1 LHRRRAVMSTVVF
14 AVTVAM
20 TAALVLFLGSAAQA
34 VTRAPRPLTS
44 KAQAKGPAPR
54 QLAELIASDAWTG
67 DEFGWS
73 VSVSGSTAV
82 VGAPSADSYSGA
94 AYVFSKV
101 KGSWT
106 QVAELDDPAD
116 GNSDEFGWSVSIS
129 GSTIVVGSP
138 GYYYDIGSAY
148 VFTDTGGSWTQQA
161 VLAPSNGAGLGGT
174 KFGYSV
180 VTQGSTIMVGAE
192 GASNQTGAVYGFQ
205 ESGGS
210 WNSLGLLTGAPVESG
225 DKFGWSMALSGK
237 TLVVSAVRHDDTG
250 AVFVFTDIG
259 GTWPYQT
266 TVTSNDGTDDDYF
279 GDKVATNGRR
289 IVAGAPGHN
298 KEQGAT
304 YIFDGSGAKWT
315 QVGEVT
321 ASDGGPDDCF
331 GWAVGLSGTTVLV
344 GAEQTNSDSG
354 AAYVFAKKGSR
365 WVQTAELNA
374 GDGGMTD
381 EFGYSANLSG
391 SMAIIGADQSEGGAG
406 SAYLYSLAPQSS

>member
-1 LHRRRAVMSTVVF
+1 
-14 AVTVAM
+14 
-20 TAALVLFLGSAAQA
+20 
-34 VTRAPRPLTS
+34 
-44 KAQAKGPAPR
+44 
-54 QLAELIASDAWTG
+54 
-67 DEFGWS
+67 
-73 VSVSGSTAV
+73 
-82 VGAPSADSYSGA
+82 
-94 AYVFSKV
+94 V

-106 QVAELDDPAD
+106 QVAELDDPAG

-148 VFTDTGGSWTQQA
+148 VFTDTTGSWTQQA
-161 VLAPSNGAGLGGT
+161 VLAPSAQGGLGGT

-180 VTQGSTIMVGAE
+180 VTSGSTIMVGAE
-192 GASNQTGAVYGFQ
+192 GAANQTGAVYGFE
-205 ESGGS
+205 ESGGT
-210 WNSLGLLTGAPVESG
+210 WNALGLLTGAPVQTG

-237 TLVVSAVRHDDTG
+237 TLVVSAV
-250 AVFVFTDIG
+250 FVYTDIG
-259 GTWPYQT
+259 GTWTYQT
-266 TVTSNDGTDDDYF
+266 AVTSNDGTDDDYF

-298 KEQGAT
+298 KEQGAA
-304 YIFDGSGAKWT
+304 YVFDGSGAKWT

-331 GWAVGLSGTTVLV
+331 GWAVGLSGDTFLV
-344 GAEQTNSDSG
+344 GAEQTNDDSG

-374 GDGGMTD
+374 GDGGLTD

-391 SMAIIGADQSEGGAG
+391 TTAIIGADQSEGAAG
-406 SAYLYSLAPQSS
+406 SAYLYSLSTPGS